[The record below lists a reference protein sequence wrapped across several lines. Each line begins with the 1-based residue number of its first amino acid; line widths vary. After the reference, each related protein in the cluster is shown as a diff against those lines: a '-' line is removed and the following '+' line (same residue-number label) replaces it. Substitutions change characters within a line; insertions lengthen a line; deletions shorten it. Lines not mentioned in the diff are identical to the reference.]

1 METQGQIT
9 QTLKMYI
16 LETLLQ
22 GESPDALTEST
33 PLVTGGILDS
43 LATLKLVSFL
53 EEKYKIVLQAH
64 EVDVDNLNSISQI
77 TSLVQQKQSSAK

>member
-22 GESPDALTEST
+22 GENPDALTEST

>member
-77 TSLVQQKQSSAK
+77 TALVQQKQLSAK